1 VSKAANGRASIHR
14 RGDGDGWEGWVSLGT
29 HPVTGK
35 RWRKHVRGV
44 TKTEV
49 ARKIGQLQRHRHHG
63 VPAMGQ
69 DATLSGWLE
78 TWLAGRMAAGLRPNS
93 IAAYRTDLKYVARC
107 GIGRV
112 RLQDLTPEHVEHLY
126 CYILDLPQA
135 GAGSTAHARRTL
147 NAALNIAVA
156 RGHLAR
162 NPVRL
167 ATVPR
172 HHQPALE
179 PYSSE
184 EIARLL
190 AAARARRN
198 GVRWSLAL
206 LGLRQGEVLALH
218 WTDIDLDAG
227 ELTIRHTLTW
237 LRWQHGCPIDEQAPT
252 CGQPAARCPHRHSG
266 GPHLGP
272 PKSAAGRRT
281 ISLPDPVIAELRDHR
296 ARQAAERRA
305 AGLRWHD
312 QDFVIT
318 NATGGPVDRTSDR
331 EDWHRLVTAASVRRQ
346 RIHDL
351 RHAAATALLVLGA
364 DSRVL
369 LGVMGWTSM
378 ALVQRYTHIVP
389 DIRRNIAHRQ
399 TAHWAVPEGQA

>member
-1 VSKAANGRASIHR
+1 
-14 RGDGDGWEGWVSLGT
+14 
-29 HPVTGK
+29 
-35 RWRKHVRGV
+35 
-44 TKTEV
+44 V
-49 ARKIGQLQRHRHHG
+49 ARKITHLEQQAHHG
-63 VPAMGQ
+63 APAVDQ

-112 RLQDLTPEHVEHLY
+112 RLPDLTPEHVEHLY
-126 CYILDLPQA
+126 RYILDLPQA
-135 GAGSTAHARRTL
+135 GAGSATHARRTL
-147 NAALNIAVA
+147 NAALNIAVR

-172 HHQPALE
+172 HDQPALE

-190 AAARARRN
+190 AAARGRRN

-218 WTDIDLDAG
+218 WSDIDLNAG

-237 LRWQHGCPIDEQAPT
+237 LRWQHGCPIAEQAPT

-266 GPHLGP
+266 GAHLGP
-272 PKSAAGRRT
+272 PKSKAGRRT
-281 ISLPDPVIAELRDHR
+281 ISLPDPVIAQLRDHR
-296 ARQAAERRA
+296 ARQTAERLA
-305 AGLRWHD
+305 AGERWHD

-318 NATGGPVDRTSDR
+318 NTTGGPVDRTSDR
-331 EDWHRLVTAASVRRQ
+331 EDWHRLATAASVRRL

-364 DSRVL
+364 DSRAL

-378 ALVQRYTHIVP
+378 TLVQRYTDILP
-389 DIRRNIAHRQ
+389 DIRRNIAHLQ
-399 TAHWAVPEGQA
+399 TALWAVSEPEA